1 MTEPIYDVRSFWELL
16 EKRAAATPD
25 RPMLIDAADR
35 RVTFAEF
42 KAWAERAA
50 AGFHAMGIGEDT
62 VVTWQLPT
70 RIETLVASF
79 ALSRLGAIQ
88 NPIIQIYREREV
100 GFALAQMRSEF
111 VLVPGVWRNFDYVGM
126 IERLSVRSACATED
140 RRGVRLVAGGRP
152 VDAAAATGTARERG
166 RRADQVG
173 VLHVRHDL

>member
-42 KAWAERAA
+42 KAWAERVA
-50 AGFHAMGIGEDT
+50 AGFRAMGIGEDS

-88 NPIIQIYREREV
+88 NPIIQIYRDREV

-111 VLVPGVWRNFDYVGM
+111 VLVPGVWRNFDYVAM
-126 IERLSVRSACATED
+126 VERLSADLPAPPKIIVAYDSLPEGDPAT
-140 RRGVRLVAGGRP
+140 LP
-152 VDAAAATGTARERG
+152 PPPPPP
-166 RRADQVG
+166 ADLTDSPIKWVY
-173 VLHVRHDL
+173 